1 MGYHLPF
8 LIYPLS
14 EAVNVANVIFKSR
27 FINQMTCCP
36 TFWHCRGIKLTTRIL
51 VKIFLKK
58 VIKYRIVIGCFHSRG
73 QNPCKFIWTKKKPFT
88 KEKSSI
94 PTGLVW
100 DTNMAAVLS
109 CENALWAS
117 VNIHLCSFIL
127 REFVRCHFN
136 GSRNHEIHRSAFRV
150 GVHVRTRPCLPKCA
164 RLQNSR
170 VFFLKI
176 SKEIG

>member
-1 MGYHLPF
+1 M
-8 LIYPLS
+8 
-14 EAVNVANVIFKSR
+14 
-27 FINQMTCCP
+27 
-36 TFWHCRGIKLTTRIL
+36 
-51 VKIFLKK
+51 
-58 VIKYRIVIGCFHSRG
+58 IKYRIVIGCFHSRG

-100 DTNMAAVLS
+100 DTNMATVMS

-127 REFVRCHFN
+127 LEFVRCHFN

-150 GVHVRTRPCLPKCA
+150 GVHVRTRPCLPKCV

-170 VFFLKI
+170 VFFSKSVKKSVKRGVRGLSAKRASLEYAKI
-176 SKEIG
+176 RTVLQPTNVHKA

>member
-1 MGYHLPF
+1 MQ
-8 LIYPLS
+8 IYLD
-14 EAVNVANVIFKSR
+14 
-27 FINQMTCCP
+27 
-36 TFWHCRGIKLTTRIL
+36 
-51 VKIFLKK
+51 
-58 VIKYRIVIGCFHSRG
+58 
-73 QNPCKFIWTKKKPFT
+73 KKKT
-88 KEKSSI
+88 VYKRKEFNSHR
-94 PTGLVW
+94 TGW

-150 GVHVRTRPCLPKCA
+150 GVHVRTQPCLPKCA